1 MRTYCCFEDQRHL
14 MLGSKVLTLIQ
25 THTHTHIHTHTHTRI
40 HTHTHKHTHNPHSPY
55 QHSIQ
60 LTLTQH
66 VVNPSSQRT
75 NTNQSNTTDPHS
87 KSTNMA
93 IYTPYQHTSSLSLP
107 PPPPLPPLP
116 PITTDPHSKSTNI
129 SSNTRYLHT
138 LSTHLLN
145 ITNNPLPPFRP
156 PF

>member
-107 PPPPLPPLP
+107 PPPPSTPPSY
-116 PITTDPHSKSTNI
+116 HHR
-129 SSNTRYLHT
+129 SSQQIHKHLQQHT
-138 LSTHLLN
+138 LSTHPLN
-145 ITNNPLPPFRP
+145 PPP
-156 PF
+156 QYH